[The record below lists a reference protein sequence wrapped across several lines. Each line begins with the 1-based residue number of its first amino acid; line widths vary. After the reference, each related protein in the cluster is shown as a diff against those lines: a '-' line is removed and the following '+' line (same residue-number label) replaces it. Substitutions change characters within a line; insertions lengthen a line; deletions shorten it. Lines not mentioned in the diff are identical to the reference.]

1 MTYTTKTFQINDFPP
16 EDVKAVKAKCGL
28 RRADRFTA
36 MAVYA
41 VSKAFSEQFPHFLQ
55 EDAAIITASS
65 FGPIN
70 TTLALLDD
78 ILDYPED
85 KILPTKF
92 SHSVHN
98 AITSYAC
105 AILGIHGPAFALTN
119 NENQHE
125 TAIATA
131 KSLLDSKTAPHV
143 LIIEIHEK
151 SVIAELLPQAMPEK
165 HAEIEPESV
174 TITLVEP

>member
-1 MTYTTKTFQINDFPP
+1 M
-16 EDVKAVKAKCGL
+16 KAVKAKCGL

-41 VSKAFSEQFPHFLQ
+41 VSKAFSEQFPRFLKD
-55 EDAAIITASS
+55 DAALITASS

-98 AITSYAC
+98 AITSYTC
-105 AILGIHGPAFALTN
+105 AILGIHGPAFAITN

-125 TAIATA
+125 TAMTTA
-131 KSLLDSKTAPHV
+131 KALLDSKISTQV
-143 LIIEIHEK
+143 LVVEIHEK
-151 SVIAELLPQAMPEK
+151 SMMADLLPQALPEQYPQ
-165 HAEIEPESV
+165 IQPESV
-174 TITLVEP
+174 TITLIEP